1 MSGEG
6 GQVADSWENQAD
18 SANDVTS
25 KMSSLNVN
33 AASFVPNVN
42 APVFVPSWGAPP
54 PPAPAA
60 AAAAPAQTPVVS
72 LATNNSHAE
81 APDEEAMQVDGS
93 KESSPTHAAAAAGGA
108 TADSWEDAAD
118 DSVRSGG
125 SAHSGTP
132 ATTPEDEDVSMSESG
147 GRGSVPASKPKT
159 KVKPVEAE
167 ATTTEKEHVNV
178 VFIGHVDAGKS
189 TIGGQMMY
197 LTGMVDK
204 RTLEKYEREAKEKNR
219 ETWYLSWCMDT
230 NQEERDKGKTVEVG
244 RGYFETETK
253 HFTILDAPGHKSF
266 VPNMISGAS
275 QADLAVLVISAR
287 KGEFETGFE
296 RGGQTRE
303 HAMLVK
309 TAGVKHMV
317 VLINK
322 MDDPTVGWDK
332 ARYDECKD
340 KLVPYLK
347 KVGFNPAKDVRFM
360 PCSGLTGAGL
370 KEPVGSAAPWYTGES
385 FIPYIDSLPAM
396 KRNVAGP
403 FMMPIVDKFSDM
415 GTILIGKVES
425 GECRKGQTL
434 AIYPN
439 RTEVKVD
446 QLWSDD
452 IEVTKVTGGENIK
465 VKVKGIEEDA
475 VTKGFVLCDPNN
487 PIKSCKTFDAQVVVL
502 DYASIICA
510 GKTFVLHLQAI
521 IEEVTLKALIC
532 LVDKK
537 TGEKSKTRPR
547 FIKQDQIAIVRFQ
560 SDDVICMETFKD
572 HPQLGR
578 FTLRDEGKTIAIGK
592 VLKLVDSN

>member
-1 MSGEG
+1 MG
-6 GQVADSWENQAD
+6 
-18 SANDVTS
+18 
-25 KMSSLNVN
+25 
-33 AASFVPNVN
+33 
-42 APVFVPSWGAPP
+42 
-54 PPAPAA
+54 
-60 AAAAPAQTPVVS
+60 
-72 LATNNSHAE
+72 
-81 APDEEAMQVDGS
+81 
-93 KESSPTHAAAAAGGA
+93 
-108 TADSWEDAAD
+108 
-118 DSVRSGG
+118 
-125 SAHSGTP
+125 
-132 ATTPEDEDVSMSESG
+132 
-147 GRGSVPASKPKT
+147 
-159 KVKPVEAE
+159 
-167 ATTTEKEHVNV
+167 
-178 VFIGHVDAGKS
+178 DAGKS
-189 TIGGQMMY
+189 TIGGQIMK
-197 LTGMVDK
+197 LTGMVDA

-230 NQEERDKGKTVEVG
+230 NDEEREKGKTVEVG
-244 RGYFETETK
+244 RAYFETENK

-266 VPNMISGAS
+266 VPNMISGAT

-322 MDDPTVGWDK
+322 MDDPTVQWDQ
-332 ARYDECKD
+332 ARYDNCKD
-340 KLVPYLK
+340 KLTPYLK

-370 KEPVGSAAPWYTGES
+370 MEPVGANAPWYTEQP
-385 FIPYIDSLPAM
+385 FIPYLDGLPAM
-396 KRNVAGP
+396 KRNIGGP
-403 FMMPIVDKFSDM
+403 FMMPIVDKYSDM
-415 GTILIGKVES
+415 GTVVIGKVES
-425 GECRKGQTL
+425 GECEKGQTL

-446 QLWSDD
+446 QMWSDD

-465 VKVKGIEEDA
+465 VKIKGVEEDQ
-475 VTKGFVLCDPNN
+475 VQKGFVLCDPNN
-487 PIKSCKTFDAQVVVL
+487 PIKSC
-502 DYASIICA
+502 
-510 GKTFVLHLQAI
+510 KTFVLHLQAI